1 LSEKLHLKIE
11 PRTKTR
17 EEIVHQLWAW
27 AVTNNAN
34 HTAGEKE
41 RKKLCKA
48 KESLHQGII
57 KAVASK

>member
-1 LSEKLHLKIE
+1 M
-11 PRTKTR
+11 R